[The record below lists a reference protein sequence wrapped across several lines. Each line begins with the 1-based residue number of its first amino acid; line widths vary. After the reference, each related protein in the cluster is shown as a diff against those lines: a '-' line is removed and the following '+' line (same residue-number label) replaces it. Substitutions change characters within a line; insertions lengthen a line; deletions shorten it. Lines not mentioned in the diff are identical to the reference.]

1 MTKWNTAAYVRLSS
15 DDGDNAESDS
25 ITNQRELINY
35 FLKNESNFK
44 IIDYY
49 VDDGYSGTSFNRPA
63 FKRMI
68 EDVNNNCINAIYV
81 KDLSRISRNVIDL
94 LNFSEYKLKPKNVKL
109 VSINENDDFLNI
121 QKKIYRDFISK
132 QKKIRRKCN
141 GREKK

>member
-1 MTKWNTAAYVRLSS
+1 MEVQKMKVAIYCRVGTKEQADEGVN
-15 DDGDNAESDS
+15 NQK
-25 ITNQRELINY
+25 ITIENYLNSKKEKYKREY
-35 FLKNESNFK
+35 Y
-44 IIDYY
+44 IDT
-49 VDDGYSGTSFNRPA
+49 GFSGMDFNRPA

-68 EDVNNNCINAIYV
+68 DDVNNNCINAIYV

>member
-1 MTKWNTAAYVRLSS
+1 MEVQKMKVAIYCRVGKKEQADEGVN
-15 DDGDNAESDS
+15 NQK
-25 ITNQRELINY
+25 ITIENYLNSKKEKYKREY
-35 FLKNESNFK
+35 Y
-44 IIDYY
+44 IDT
-49 VDDGYSGTSFNRPA
+49 GFSGMNFNRPA

-68 EDVNNNCINAIYV
+68 DDVNNNCINAIYV

>member
-1 MTKWNTAAYVRLSS
+1 MEERKMRVAIYCRVGNKEQADEGVNNQKITIENYLNSKKEKCKREYYI
-15 DDGDNAESDS
+15 DNG
-25 ITNQRELINY
+25 
-35 FLKNESNFK
+35 F
-44 IIDYY
+44 
-49 VDDGYSGTSFNRPA
+49 SGMNFNRPA

-68 EDVNNNCINAIYV
+68 EDVNNNYINAIYV
-81 KDLSRISRNVIDL
+81 KDLSRISRNAIDL

-141 GREKK
+141 GR